1 MLVTTNWARR
11 WQDRLFGLPSWNAD
25 AITDEWFRAHFSYA
39 ADVVR
44 DWLDP
49 ALDLAKAR
57 LMDFGCG
64 DGITGL
70 ALVLRHGATAIHGID
85 IRREYEKLPHLAK
98 AQLGLARLPSALSF
112 ETIVANSPLAP
123 RHADYDGILTWSTF
137 EHVDRDKV
145 LPILA
150 DLRACLRP
158 GGVLFLQIEPLYYS
172 PMGSHLGR
180 YIDQPWH
187 HLLLDEAQLW
197 QAVASH
203 TGPLPGA
210 DVDSGFEDMGSEA
223 YKRYIFRE
231 YQALNRLTADEL
243 VCHVKEAGFE
253 ILREER
259 RHVTQPIPQ
268 ELTVR
273 YPEEWLR
280 NNEILLLLRKP

>member
-1 MLVTTNWARR
+1 MRR
-11 WQDRLFGLPSWNAD
+11 WQDRLFGLPSWNQD
-25 AITDEWFRAHFSYA
+25 AITDGWFLAHFSYA
-39 ADVVR
+39 ADLVR

-49 ALDLAKAR
+49 AVDLENAR

-70 ALVLRHGATAIHGID
+70 ALVLRHGATAIHGVD
-85 IRREYEKLPHLAK
+85 IRSEYEKLPRLAK
-98 AQLGLARLPSALSF
+98 AQLGLTRLPSALSF
-112 ETIVANSPLAP
+112 ETIVPNTPLAP

-145 LPILA
+145 LPILT
-150 DLRACLRP
+150 DLGDCLRS

-187 HLLLDEAQLW
+187 HLLLPEAELW
-197 QAVASH
+197 QAVEAH
-203 TGPLPGA
+203 TGPLRSEE
-210 DVDSGFEDMGSEA
+210 VDSGFEDKGPEA
-223 YKRYIFRE
+223 YKRWVFRE

-243 VCHVKEAGFE
+243 VALVQEAGFE

-259 RHVTQPIPQ
+259 RHVTQPIPAG
-268 ELTVR
+268 LTAR
-273 YPEEWLR
+273 YPEESLR
-280 NNEILLLLRKP
+280 NNEIFLLLRKP